1 MRYLLLVAYI
11 AIEIYL
17 IAEFVDEVGFLAF
30 VLEVVVSALFGFGIL
45 ISQFGNIND
54 SLRSI
59 MTFKLSLGS
68 FLGRSIFRL
77 IGGILL
83 IIPAILSDIFGITF
97 FVISLLFKAES
108 QHFQNDFFSDSKFND
123 FNDDF
128 KRQDSTKNGDEIIDV
143 EVIEQ
148 VKK

>member
-54 SLRSI
+54 SLKSI

-123 FNDDF
+123 FNNDF
-128 KRQDSTKNGDEIIDV
+128 KRQDSAKNGDEIIDV

>member
-54 SLRSI
+54 GLKSI

-128 KRQDSTKNGDEIIDV
+128 KRQDSAKNGDEIIDV

>member
-123 FNDDF
+123 F